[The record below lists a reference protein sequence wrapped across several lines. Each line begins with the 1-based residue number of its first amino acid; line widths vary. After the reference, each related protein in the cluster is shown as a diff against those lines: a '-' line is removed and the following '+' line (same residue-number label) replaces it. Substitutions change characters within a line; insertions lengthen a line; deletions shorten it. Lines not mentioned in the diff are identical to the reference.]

1 MKAEKKPIIIDFIE
15 VIHPLNLFEIRNWVS
30 SFGDE
35 FRDIFTITEAPGF
48 IELKVNT
55 IEGTSYAVSSDDVI
69 IRGIQGE
76 YYPCKKDIFN
86 QTYEII

>member
-1 MKAEKKPIIIDFIE
+1 MKAQKKPAIIDFIE
-15 VIHPLNLFEIRNWVS
+15 VKYPFNLKELQKWTE

-35 FRDIFTITEAPGF
+35 FADIFTILQNP
-48 IELKVNT
+48 IHLKVNT
-55 IEGTSYAVSSDDVI
+55 LEGTSYAVSSDDVI